1 MGLLPHNTS
10 EPIAHTRNDP
20 SVNMTDPVILVAE
33 DREEDIILIQR
44 ALAKTKDHCVVH
56 VVRNGEE
63 ATSYLNG
70 DGKYRNRAEYP
81 LPDLLLLDL
90 KMPRKNGLE
99 VLQWLRQQPQSQTL
113 RVVVLTS
120 SEELTDVNAAYS
132 LGANSFLVKPLDFE
146 SFIQLAHFITYYWLR
161 LSKCPVTD
169 FPGWRNQSAVP
180 APETSNLAHSR
191 V

>member
-1 MGLLPHNTS
+1 
-10 EPIAHTRNDP
+10 
-20 SVNMTDPVILVAE
+20 MTDPVILVAE

-44 ALAKTKDHCVVH
+44 ALAKTKDPCVVH

-90 KMPRKNGLE
+90 KMPRKDGFE

-146 SFIQLAHFITYYWLR
+146 DFIQLAHFITYYWLR
-161 LSKCPVTD
+161 LSKCPVTA
-169 FPGWRNQSAVP
+169 FPGWAKSVSRA
-180 APETSNLAHSR
+180 AETSNLAHSS

>member
-10 EPIAHTRNDP
+10 EPTAHTRNDP

-44 ALAKTKDHCVVH
+44 ALAKTKDPCVVH

-70 DGKYRNRAEYP
+70 EGKYGNREEYP

-90 KMPRKNGLE
+90 KMPRKDGFE
-99 VLQWLRQQPQSQTL
+99 VLHWIRAQPGLKGL

-120 SEELTDVNAAYS
+120 SEELHEVNRAYQ
-132 LGANSFLVKPLDFE
+132 LGANSFLVKPLEFE
-146 SFIQLAHFITYYWLR
+146 NFVETSMFLKQYWLVMN
-161 LSKCPVTD
+161 K
-169 FPGWRNQSAVP
+169 A
-180 APETSNLAHSR
+180 
-191 V
+191 